1 MKQVQETRKQT
12 MEEYKD
18 DENDDILSLSDLQM
32 DEHGSEEVNTTFYQ
46 DFFGEEWSRNNKSS
60 PVKQPVCDD
69 NVKKQAR
76 KRKETNP
83 MFRSKSGSFRYMRFK
98 IDSGRSSWRSS
109 SVSVMASK
117 SMSRWQVFMSGFGSG
132 KFPTKMDWLD
142 IKTRQL
148 RSRSTTKESQNVD
161 HVGGEDSGGRR
172 VIDRKKVWW
181 RLVDVLGCGGG
192 YERNTMVVV

>member
-1 MKQVQETRKQT
+1 MKQVQETWKQT

-18 DENDDILSLSDLQM
+18 DEKDDILSLSDLQM
-32 DEHGSEEVNTTFYQ
+32 DDHGPEEVNTTFYQ
-46 DFFGEEWSRNNKSS
+46 DFFGEEWSRKISNKNS

-69 NVKKQAR
+69 KTAG
-76 KRKETNP
+76 KREETNP

-98 IDSGRSSWRSS
+98 IDSGRGSWRSR

-117 SMSRWQVFMSGFGSG
+117 SKSRWQVFMSGFGSG

-148 RSRSTTKESQNVD
+148 RSRSATKESQNVD

-172 VIDRKKVWW
+172 VSDRKKVWW